1 MSISAVAIAI
11 AVLVVSNLTSLFP
24 IVFLTART
32 VPIPL
37 GLLAL
42 AALSSGMLASVFLRL
57 LATGRRQNRQDKKA
71 ERRAKQSNFEAE
83 PQEQEFSFRTAEA
96 DYPRREP
103 ELVEDENLGPPV
115 VDRAYSRENS
125 TVHDANY
132 RVIRAPKSPANPQPQ
147 VNSKLKPDEEDWGFD
162 FEEDDR

>member
-1 MSISAVAIAI
+1 
-11 AVLVVSNLTSLFP
+11 
-24 IVFLTART
+24 
-32 VPIPL
+32 
-37 GLLAL
+37 
-42 AALSSGMLASVFLRL
+42 
-57 LATGRRQNRQDKKA
+57 LATGRRQTLQDTKA
-71 ERRAKQSNFEAE
+71 ERRAKRSNVEAE

-115 VDRAYSRENS
+115 VDRPYSRENS

-132 RVIRAPKSPANPQPQ
+132 RVIRAPKSPANLQPQ

-162 FEEDDR
+162 FEEDNR